1 MTAAVKMDEWSH
13 GKSDFA
19 LDVVCWTPRFPDD
32 TLAQAGERLLRAF
45 LYNMDN
51 VEEGKTQSTD
61 YLDVL
66 WQEDG
71 WNPSV
76 RLERIFEEVRGGGS
90 QM

>member
-1 MTAAVKMDEWSH
+1 MKWFT
-13 GKSDFA
+13 GKSDYA
-19 LDVVCWTPRFPDD
+19 LDAVCRRPRFPDD
-32 TLAQAGERLLRAF
+32 TRALAGERLFRAF

-76 RLERIFEEVRGGGS
+76 RLERIFEEVRGGGAH
-90 QM
+90 M